1 MAHIKYRF
9 REGYCDAGEEW
20 CDGCGSDNAE
30 YMDCPKLQV
39 EKPYPVIR
47 NGQKMM
53 AIPYGDCVH
62 SRYKTIHGEKTVKKY
77 EIEIDDDDEI
87 VYFEMSHTKFYK
99 PEDILFLEID
109 GKVIV
114 GEKNPEIYEKPES
127 PKY

>member
-20 CDGCGSDNAE
+20 CDGCSSYNAE

-77 EIEIDDDDEI
+77 EIETDEQGEI
-87 VYFEMSHTKFYK
+87 LHFEMGRTELN

-109 GKVIV
+109 GAVVI
-114 GEKNPEIYEKPES
+114 GEEHPKIYEEGNVE
-127 PKY
+127 